1 MYHFVIVILSLYYCY
16 HNVSNTT
23 PNVEEDRISA
33 HEECFSCEAIAS
45 PQKWGKETD
54 LKPWYTFDRRL
65 ECQNVHVKP
74 NKTFVKQRPPNRWI
88 NMLMKILIPFFYN
101 NYKCV
106 SPIVT
111 VSSSPELNENSVQD
125 MGFHLHDITVIQLFW
140 LLHLIWSCLTNAVIV
155 QSVNNS

>member
-1 MYHFVIVILSLYYCY
+1 MDKDCITLWLWSSHYNTVIIMASA
-16 HNVSNTT
+16 NTT

-74 NKTFVKQRPPNRWI
+74 NKTLVKQRPPNRWI

-106 SPIVT
+106 CSFLHCSISSRFLWCGYCGAGCSDEPNDDAKPILR
-111 VSSSPELNENSVQD
+111 SWINGLRSFPHISR
-125 MGFHLHDITVIQLFW
+125 
-140 LLHLIWSCLTNAVIV
+140 
-155 QSVNNS
+155 